1 MNTYRPP
8 GAGAGAG
15 SGAPSSPG
23 SQTNYT
29 GGQSSFGES
38 RQSSFGSSTQS
49 SSGNTQS
56 SFGSQARGG
65 GTTGAERDVAASLAG
80 NVKEATRTASRA
92 VKQQAS
98 EFAADVGHELS
109 KTAEQQKARGIEAMQ
124 GFVRA
129 INAAAAELET
139 QSPLV
144 AGYVRDTAERI
155 GGFSS
160 NVENRSVNE
169 LVKAA
174 SDLARQQPALFF
186 GGAVAAGFALSR
198 FLKSSA
204 DSHAESEDV
213 PMTPDAPA
221 M

>member
-1 MNTYRPP
+1 
-8 GAGAGAG
+8 
-15 SGAPSSPG
+15 
-23 SQTNYT
+23 
-29 GGQSSFGES
+29 
-38 RQSSFGSSTQS
+38 
-49 SSGNTQS
+49 
-56 SFGSQARGG
+56 
-65 GTTGAERDVAASLAG
+65 
-80 NVKEATRTASRA
+80 VKEATRTASRA

-144 AGYVRDTAERI
+144 AGYVRNTAERI

-160 NVENRSVNE
+160 NVGNRSVNE

-204 DSHAESEDV
+204 NSQPESDDV